1 MSPFW
6 QFCCL
11 TISYFQAS
19 KAGMRGLFRAFLS
32 SSERSLENIVR
43 WRQTELGRTRTFLYF
58 VIVLFRYTNRDLP
71 VVNLRGE
78 VLFQAWRD
86 IFHDNRFVQL
96 SAIQNT
102 KSFKHLESLSFPKR
116 ESSTASVGRMFSTV
130 LTGEC
135 LVNTVNYTKGW
146 KVSFNSSEHMDGY
159 RVG

>member
-1 MSPFW
+1 MALFLTSRPARLGCEACSEL
-6 QFCCL
+6 FCP
-11 TISYFQAS
+11 AV
-19 KAGMRGLFRAFLS
+19 RG
-32 SSERSLENIVR
+32 R
-43 WRQTELGRTRTFLYF
+43 WRTLSGEDKLNWDEPRPSYTSS
-58 VIVLFRYTNRDLP
+58 LFRYTNRDLP

-135 LVNTVNYTKGW
+135 LVNNDNYTKGW
-146 KVSFNSSEHMDGY
+146 KVSFNSSEHKGPSVKSSDLKRWM
-159 RVG
+159 